1 MKDDNKKKDI
11 VFILSAAI
19 ALVIALWGIIDNQSF
34 AVLADGLMKM
44 LKQRFSWLYLGVMFL
59 FVVFALVLAFSR
71 YGKIRL
77 GEDGEKPEYSNVSW
91 FAMLFAAGMGIGLV
105 FWGVAE
111 RLSHVSCIGD
121 CIPGPV
127 TRQWGWAWHI
137 FSSVKKTRLWPAI
150 S

>member
-77 GEDGEKPEYSNVSW
+77 G
-91 FAMLFAAGMGIGLV
+91 
-105 FWGVAE
+105 
-111 RLSHVSCIGD
+111 
-121 CIPGPV
+121 
-127 TRQWGWAWHI
+127 
-137 FSSVKKTRLWPAI
+137 
-150 S
+150 